1 MTDRILVA
9 ATAALALADGVL
21 HLAIV
26 VLFSRRFPSFATSSL
41 GLMFLANFFG
51 YVVLTAAFL
60 FGRRR
65 LGDRAWLANLLL
77 IVYAAGSI
85 GVWVWYGRPNPMGLG
100 YPSKALEALPT
111 VDQVTDDRGKVLIPG
126 PAPAQFLFKHTQMS
140 WFWLIVRVWVGWQW
154 LEASWH
160 KLGNPAWMDGSGTA
174 IRGFWEKALAGTSPG
189 GDPAIAYG
197 WYRSFIQ
204 LLVDHHAEGWFSK
217 LIAFGELT
225 VGVALILGA
234 LTGVAAA
241 GGLLMSES
249 YMLAGTAA
257 TSPI

>member
-1 MTDRILVA
+1 MR
-9 ATAALALADGVL
+9 
-21 HLAIV
+21 
-26 VLFSRRFPSFATSSL
+26 
-41 GLMFLANFFG
+41 
-51 YVVLTAAFL
+51 
-60 FGRRR
+60 
-65 LGDRAWLANLLL
+65 
-77 IVYAAGSI
+77 
-85 GVWVWYGRPNPMGLG
+85 
-100 YPSKALEALPT
+100 ALPT

-197 WYRSFIQ
+197 WFRSFIQ
-204 LLVDHHAEGWFSK
+204 LLVDHHAEGWFAK
-217 LIAFGELT
+217 VIAFGELA

-257 TSPI
+257 TSPILALLEILLIFAWKNAGYLGLDRFILPTLVPWWNPDDRELIPSTHVR